1 MVHFWA
7 QMYARQVS
15 ASKKKEPMRSKT
27 RAISIWQPFA
37 ELILQGKK
45 KKEFRSRRTAIRG
58 KVYIYACRKIDHD
71 TQSWRK
77 VGTMEPILPI
87 GKIVGTAEI
96 IDCKPTS
103 GGGFAFILAN
113 PKRYSR
119 CLKPKNQP
127 QPCFWIPHF

>member
-1 MVHFWA
+1 MVRFWA

-15 ASKKKEPMRSKT
+15 TTMKKEPMRSKT
-27 RAISIWQPFA
+27 RAISIRQPFA

-77 VGTMEPILPI
+77 LGTMESILPI
-87 GKIVGTAEI
+87 GKIVGTVKLLTASL
-96 IDCKPTS
+96 PPAAVSPLFLQTQS
-103 GGGFAFILAN
+103 G
-113 PKRYSR
+113 
-119 CLKPKNQP
+119 
-127 QPCFWIPHF
+127 IPDA